1 MMGLLIYRDLLKNR
15 QCLCFFPQLT
25 PTFMS
30 AVKFHFSM
38 LSNL

>member
-15 QCLCFFPQLT
+15 QCLCFFPQFT